1 MKPLTK
7 TANAAKTPLPVNRSG
22 LAGAGP
28 LPRIDGRVIAGPW
41 GAKPEVLLSVHDT
54 FDALR
59 GAWTALERDAD
70 CTAFQTYAWLSAWFR
85 NIGAWEGIEPAIVV
99 GWNAEGEG
107 KAIFILPLGLKR
119 GLFGTRLV
127 WLGGT
132 FCDYQAP
139 VLDRNFSRH
148 VRRGQFKAL
157 WAEIRSALPEHDIVE
172 LNRLPEIVGGQSNPF
187 LGLGNLTAHASG
199 AHMTQLR
206 PTWDAYYGEKRS
218 SGSKKRDRQKRRKLE
233 ESGAVELVTPKS
245 REEIVRTVDELI
257 AQKAATFARMG
268 VANPFEKPGVRDF
281 YMELATDAA
290 AQGLIHVCRLEVGG
304 KIAAANWGVS
314 FGGRYH
320 YVLAS
325 YAEQEEFARRGP
337 GMIQLM
343 ELMRHATETGHSE
356 FDFTIGDEAYKGD
369 WCEVE
374 MRLYDHVEAAT
385 VRGWLSLLPAIAF
398 RRAKRFIKQTPVLW
412 DAFTRLR
419 AAAGPL
425 SRLGTAQA

>member
-1 MKPLTK
+1 MKPLKK
-7 TANAAKTPLPVNRSG
+7 TRDAIEAITRINQSG

-28 LPRIDGRVIAGPW
+28 AHRATGRVISGPW
-41 GAKPEVLLSVHDT
+41 GAKPEVLLSVHAD
-54 FDALR
+54 FEALR
-59 GAWTALERDAD
+59 TAWTSLEREAD

-85 NIGAWEGIEPAIVV
+85 NIGAREGVEPAIVV

-107 KAIFILPLGLKR
+107 DALFILPLGLKR
-119 GLFGTRLV
+119 GVFGTRLV
-127 WLGGT
+127 WLGGS

-139 VLDRNFSRH
+139 VLARSFSRQ
-148 VRRGQFKAL
+148 VRRDQFKAL
-157 WAEIRSALPEHDIVE
+157 WTEIRAALPDHDIVE
-172 LNRLPEIVGGQSNPF
+172 LNRLPEMIGGQSNPF
-187 LGLGNLTAHASG
+187 LALGNVTAHASN
-199 AHMTQLR
+199 AHMTRLQ
-206 PTWDAYYGEKRS
+206 PTWDAYYGAKRS
-218 SGSKKRDRQKRRKLE
+218 SGSKKRDKQKRRKLE
-233 ESGAVELVTPKS
+233 ESGAVELITPES
-245 REEIVRTVDELI
+245 REEIARTVDMLI
-257 AQKAATFARMG
+257 EQKTATFARMG

-290 AQGLIHVCRLEVGG
+290 AEGLIHVCRLEVGG
-304 KIAAANWGVS
+304 KVAAANWGVS

-343 ELMRHATETGHSE
+343 DLMRHATEAGHTE

-374 MRLYDHVEAAT
+374 IRLYDHVEAVT
-385 VRGWLSLLPAIAF
+385 VRGWLSLLPALAY

-412 DAFTRLR
+412 EAFTRLR
-419 AAAGPL
+419 AAVGALP
-425 SRLGTAQA
+425 RLGAAQA